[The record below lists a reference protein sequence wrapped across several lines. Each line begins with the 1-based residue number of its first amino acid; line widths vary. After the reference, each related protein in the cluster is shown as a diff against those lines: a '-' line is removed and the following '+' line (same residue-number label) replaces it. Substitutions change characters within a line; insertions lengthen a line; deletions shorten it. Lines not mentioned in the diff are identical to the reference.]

1 LSHNKPYLALD
12 DQPGVGGLPL
22 HMVLGL
28 ALIIIV
34 IMCQVVNEWEQIRI
48 SSLFL
53 NTIGYDCWQDNL

>member
-1 LSHNKPYLALD
+1 
-12 DQPGVGGLPL
+12 
-22 HMVLGL
+22 MVLGL